1 LAFFDGRAL
10 ALDETAEV
18 EEEDVRNKSTKLI
31 WQFQFNN
38 CTFHFCDNY
47 CKNDE

>member
-1 LAFFDGRAL
+1 LAVFDGRAL

-18 EEEDVRNKSTKLI
+18 EEEEE
-31 WQFQFNN
+31 FNN